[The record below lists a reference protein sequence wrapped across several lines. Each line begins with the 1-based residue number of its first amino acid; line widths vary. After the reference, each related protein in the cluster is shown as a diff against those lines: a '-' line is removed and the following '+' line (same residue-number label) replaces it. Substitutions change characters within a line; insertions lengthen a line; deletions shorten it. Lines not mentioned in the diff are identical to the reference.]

1 MSPRRGGLEL
11 HELRPTG
18 PFVATLQ
25 PGTRGGLTLGTPPE
39 VHQLDLDA
47 ATMPFGSGPKRRVRK
62 TGETHDAQVVEVLP
76 PDVMTMDLTEASR
89 IVGGG
94 AGLDSNDRFVQ
105 LDRFAVAIGG
115 VMGATRVITDR
126 SWVHHDR
133 QIGTTGVVVDP
144 ELYLSFGVSGAVQ
157 HTSGLGQPDHI
168 ISVNTD
174 PHCPDDVDVRPRD
187 RRRRQRDARGTASS
201 TRRHRRDAGDLVT
214 LDAIVVGA
222 GPAGSA
228 AATVLARKGYSVIL
242 LERGSFPGSKNM
254 YGGVVYP
261 RILDQ
266 LHPEWWNDAPI
277 QRWITRRSTMVL
289 TDTQAL
295 TVDFRS
301 ANWGRPP
308 YNGATAYRPDWDHWL
323 ASKAEADGAQL
334 VCSTTATGL
343 LRDAGGQV
351 IGVTTD
357 RPDGDLHARVVI
369 ACDGVNSF
377 LAKEAGLYG
386 EVDAANY
393 TVGVKETI
401 ALPKHVIDERF
412 GVRDREGVDIE
423 ILGGTSGVN
432 GGGFVYTNLDTLAVG
447 VVLKLPKLAAQQLRP
462 EEIIANLKVT
472 PGHRPAGRG
481 WRDQGVLGPR
491 HPRGRPVDDA
501 EDDRRRDVG
510 RR

>member
-1 MSPRRGGLEL
+1 
-11 HELRPTG
+11 
-18 PFVATLQ
+18 
-25 PGTRGGLTLGTPPE
+25 
-39 VHQLDLDA
+39 
-47 ATMPFGSGPKRRVRK
+47 
-62 TGETHDAQVVEVLP
+62 
-76 PDVMTMDLTEASR
+76 MT
-89 IVGGG
+89 V
-94 AGLDSNDRFVQ
+94 
-105 LDRFAVAIGG
+105 
-115 VMGATRVITDR
+115 
-126 SWVHHDR
+126 
-133 QIGTTGVVVDP
+133 
-144 ELYLSFGVSGAVQ
+144 
-157 HTSGLGQPDHI
+157 
-168 ISVNTD
+168 
-174 PHCPDDVDVRPRD
+174 
-187 RRRRQRDARGTASS
+187 
-201 TRRHRRDAGDLVT
+201 
-214 LDAIVVGA
+214 DAIVVGA

-266 LHPEWWNDAPI
+266 LHPEWWNEAPI

-343 LRDAGGQV
+343 LRDSSGHV
-351 IGVTTD
+351 VGVTTD
-357 RPDGDLHARVVI
+357 RPDGELRAKVVI

-377 LAKEAGLYG
+377 LAKQAGLYG
-386 EVDAANY
+386 DVDAANY

-432 GGGFVYTNLDTLAVG
+432 GGGFVYTNFDTLAVG
-447 VVLKLPKLAAQQLRP
+447 VVLKLPKLAAQKLRP
-462 EEIIANLKVT
+462 EEIIANLKAH
-472 PGHRPAGRG
+472 PGIAPLVEGGEIKEYSAHVIPEAGLSMMPKMTGDGMLVAGDAAAMCLAAGIWLEGVNFAMASGMYAAEAAAEALAANDTSTVGLAGYERRLNDTFVLRDHRKLRRAPSLVLSDRVQHLYPHMIANTVERMFHVDNPSPKPGLRRVLNEERKRAGVKLK
-481 WRDQGVLGPR
+481 DLAS
-491 HPRGRPVDDA
+491 DA
-501 EDDRRRDVG
+501 LDGLRSFG
-510 RR
+510 